1 LTQSNGT
8 GGTRGT
14 VGTGLLCHDLSELIE
29 SDPATAWTWGD
40 REGPE
45 ASPPVSSMAPVTP
58 CDFHKPPEK
67 TFATLK
73 TCEAS
78 Q

>member
-1 LTQSNGT
+1 MQDSGT
-8 GGTRGT
+8 AGTRGT
-14 VGTGLLCHDLSELIE
+14 DGTGPLCHDLPELIE
-29 SDPATAWTWGD
+29 SDPATVWTWD

-45 ASPPVSSMAPVTP
+45 ASRPASSMAPVSP

-67 TFATLK
+67 TSATLK